1 MKKQY
6 PPLEYSIKQKINM
19 NDYVSVDFCKKYYV
33 RNTIRVVLDRMY
45 LKLTIATSLAPG
57 KGISIW

>member
-6 PPLEYSIKQKINM
+6 PPLEYSIRQKLKV
-19 NDYVSVDFCKKYYV
+19 NDYISVDFYKKYFV

-45 LKLTIATSLAPG
+45 LKLTVATSLAPG